1 MICFIIIIIKMIRHF
16 PMNKKNIL
24 ELFDN
29 EEYIEIS
36 IVEMPYNEYLVELN
50 TFGKTMSV
58 ITDDWEVLLNM
69 F

>member
-1 MICFIIIIIKMIRHF
+1 MKNNLNRLDNLVRK
-16 PMNKKNIL
+16 MNKNNIL
-24 ELFDN
+24 QLFSN

-36 IVEMPYNEYLVELN
+36 IVEMPYKEYLVELK

-58 ITDDWEVLLNM
+58 ITDDWEVLLEM

>member
-1 MICFIIIIIKMIRHF
+1 MIKHF

-24 ELFDN
+24 QLFSN

-36 IVEMPYNEYLVELN
+36 IVEMPYKQYLVELN
-50 TFGKTMSV
+50 TYGKTMSV
-58 ITDDWEVLLNM
+58 ITDDWEVLLEM

>member
-36 IVEMPYNEYLVELN
+36 IVEMPYKEYLVELK

-58 ITDDWEVLLNM
+58 ITDDWEVLLEM

>member
-1 MICFIIIIIKMIRHF
+1 
-16 PMNKKNIL
+16 MNKKNIL

-50 TFGKTMSV
+50 TFGKTMSI
-58 ITDDWEVLLNM
+58 ITDDWEVLLEM

>member
-1 MICFIIIIIKMIRHF
+1 MIRHF

-50 TFGKTMSV
+50 TFGKTMSI
-58 ITDDWEVLLNM
+58 ITDDWEVLLEM